1 MVRLQTWQWVVLALP
16 LVSVL
21 GFLGIA
27 ASMQIHQWGLNWV
40 WAVFL
45 VLFVGWRWLLNR
57 WLHSPALAEVE
68 TALAELE
75 AEAAALTPS
84 MTGSD
89 RHQQAQRELQRILQA
104 AREDLPPWEDWQTFW
119 QRCQTLVAAVAR
131 VYHPDVKRPLLNV
144 YIPQA
149 YGLIRGTV
157 EDVDRWMHKLS
168 PALNQ
173 MTVGQAVEAYE
184 LYQKLE
190 PATRT
195 ALKIWNW
202 SMWVLNPAAALA
214 RTATR
219 RYTNTANQQ
228 LLANLGQILREQAL
242 KALGTRAIAL
252 YSGEAVPVLEP
263 APALPHRQT
272 QRLRDLLVQ
281 AEDPE
286 LDQKPVRLLLMGRT
300 GAGKSSLINTLF
312 MAERATV
319 DLLPTTVQFQEYRW
333 QAATGEALVLIDAP
347 GYEQI
352 GANYRNQLLDQAA
365 IADALI
371 LVTPAPDPALE
382 MDRELLRAAQ
392 AEVSEQ
398 PVIAVVTQ
406 VDRLRPLRE
415 WQPPYDWQ
423 RGERPKERSIREA
436 VAYRQ
441 EMLGDLCSVILPV
454 VNRSEQQRPAWGL
467 EPLAQAL
474 LEHIEPAKQLRLA
487 RFLRDLEA
495 RTAAATQV
503 IDRYAFQM
511 STTQGLAA
519 LIKSPIL
526 QFLSTM
532 MTGSP
537 TLAVLLA
544 EKIPVEQSPL
554 VLGRLQMAY
563 ELFTLLKPSA
573 SLQNFDLLTL
583 WPLLLETSMGSSIQ
597 DAWAFG
603 QTLIELW
610 THGIEPQSLKERYR
624 FYQQQGSD
632 RLGTD

>member
-21 GFLGIA
+21 GFLGVA

-57 WLHSPALAEVE
+57 WLHPPALAEVE

-75 AEAAALTPS
+75 AEATATLPPV
-84 MTGSD
+84 GSD
-89 RHQQAQRELQRILQA
+89 RYQQAQRELQRILQDA
-104 AREDLPPWEDWQTFW
+104 QDDLPPWEDWQTFW
-119 QRCQTLVAAVAR
+119 QRCQTLVAAIAH

-149 YGLIRGTV
+149 YGLIRDTV

-195 ALKIWNW
+195 ALKLWNW

-242 KALGTRAIAL
+242 KALGARAIAL
-252 YSGEAVPVLEP
+252 YSGEAASVREAP
-263 APALPHRQT
+263 PALPQRQT
-272 QRLRDLLVQ
+272 QQLRDLLAQ
-281 AEDPE
+281 GEPD
-286 LDQKPVRLLLMGRT
+286 LDQKPVHLLLIGRT

-319 DLLPTTVQFQEYRW
+319 DLLPTTVQFQEYCW
-333 QAATGEALVLIDAP
+333 QTPTGEALVLVDAP

-352 GANYRNQLLDQAA
+352 GANYRDQVLEQAA

-371 LVTPAPDPALE
+371 LVTPAPDPALQ
-382 MDRELLRAAQ
+382 MDRELLQAAQ
-392 AEVSEQ
+392 AEGREK
-398 PVIAVVTQ
+398 PVIAALTQ

-423 RGERPKERSIREA
+423 QGERPKERSIREA

-441 EMLGDLCSVILPV
+441 EMLGDLCSVILPI
-454 VNRSEQQRPAWGL
+454 VNQNEQQRPVWGL
-467 EPLAQAL
+467 ESLTQAL
-474 LEHIEPAKQLRLA
+474 LNHLEPAKQLRLA
-487 RFLRDLEA
+487 HFLRDLDA
-495 RTAAATQV
+495 RTTAAIQV

-519 LIKSPIL
+519 LLKSPIL

-532 MTGSP
+532 ITGSA

-554 VLGRLQMAY
+554 VLGKLQIAY

-583 WPLLLETSMGSSIQ
+583 WPLLLEPPLTSPMQ

-610 THGIEPQSLKERYR
+610 TQGLEPQSLKERYR
-624 FYQQQGSD
+624 FYQQQSSD
-632 RLGTD
+632 WLGAD

>member
-242 KALGTRAIAL
+242 TALGTRAIAL

-263 APALPHRQT
+263 APALPQRQT

-519 LIKSPIL
+519 LLKSPIL

-583 WPLLLETSMGSSIQ
+583 WPLLLEQSMGSSIQ

-610 THGIEPQSLKERYR
+610 THGLEPQSLKERYR
-624 FYQQQGSD
+624 FYQQQG
-632 RLGTD
+632 

>member
-16 LVSVL
+16 LVGVL
-21 GFLGIA
+21 GFLGVA
-27 ASMQIHQWGLNWV
+27 ASLQIHQWGLNWL

-57 WLHSPALAEVE
+57 WLHPPALAEVE

-75 AEAAALTPS
+75 VEASATLPS
-84 MTGSD
+84 TGSD
-89 RHQQAQRELQRILQA
+89 RYQQAQRELQRILQA
-104 AREDLPPWEDWQTFW
+104 AREDLPPWEDWLTFW
-119 QRCQTLVAAVAR
+119 QRCQTLVAAIAR

-149 YGLIRGTV
+149 YGLIRDTV

-219 RYTNTANQQ
+219 RYTSTANQQ
-228 LLANLGQILREQAL
+228 LLANLGTILRDQAL
-242 KALGTRAIAL
+242 KALGARAIAL
-252 YSGEAVPVLEP
+252 YSGEAVPVLEVP
-263 APALPHRQT
+263 PALPQQQT
-272 QRLRDLLVQ
+272 QRLRDLLAQ
-281 AEDPE
+281 AENPDLE
-286 LDQKPVRLLLMGRT
+286 QKPVHLLLMGRT

-333 QAATGEALVLIDAP
+333 QAATGEALVLVDAP

-352 GANYRNQLLDQAA
+352 GANYRDPILEQAA

-371 LVTPAPDPALE
+371 LVTPAPDPALQ
-382 MDRELLRAAQ
+382 MDRELLQAA

-423 RGERPKERSIREA
+423 QGERPKERSIREA

-441 EMLGDLCSVILPV
+441 EMLGDLCRVILPV
-454 VNRSEQQRPAWGL
+454 VNRNEQQRSAWGL
-467 EPLAQAL
+467 ETLAQTL
-474 LEHIEPAKQLRLA
+474 LEYIEPAKQLRLA

-495 RTAAATQV
+495 RTAAASQV

-519 LIKSPIL
+519 LLKSPIL
-526 QFLSTM
+526 QFLSTV

-554 VLGRLQMAY
+554 VLGKLQMAY

-583 WPLLLETSMGSSIQ
+583 WPLLLEPSLGSPMQ

-610 THGIEPQSLKERYR
+610 TQGLEPQSLKERYR
-624 FYQQQGSD
+624 FYQKQSPD
-632 RLGTD
+632 